1 MEVAAALAWQ
11 RAAGIT
17 SQLLLCSQEYETISW
32 LRSLDEMREIGFHF
46 LPSVCIRLLFKFCWQ
61 YLAAFPLCW
70 VLWEDWL
77 SFFLKSL
84 LEQDEL
90 DHWMLKDLDYGINL
104 TLAEANISR
113 QKSSILVLCKERRR
127 EEVLYRC
134 RCSQTQHEHNIM
146 EKQHQVDTEPP
157 LIKTQAT
164 HYWESCTQWL
174 LPRKNKKS
182 NSEYSVA

>member
-1 MEVAAALAWQ
+1 MGW
-11 RAAGIT
+11 RGKKIISFGIFFKYSPNVWIFDT
-17 SQLLLCSQEYETISW
+17 WSYTNYQDKETPKYTPIY
-32 LRSLDEMREIGFHF
+32 
-46 LPSVCIRLLFKFCWQ
+46 IRRLSSIRKEKLFSKF
-61 YLAAFPLCW
+61 F
-70 VLWEDWL
+70 
-77 SFFLKSL
+77 SSKLKIIN
-84 LEQDEL
+84 DKVN
-90 DHWMLKDLDYGINL
+90 WMLKDLDYGINL

-157 LIKTQAT
+157 LIKTQPT